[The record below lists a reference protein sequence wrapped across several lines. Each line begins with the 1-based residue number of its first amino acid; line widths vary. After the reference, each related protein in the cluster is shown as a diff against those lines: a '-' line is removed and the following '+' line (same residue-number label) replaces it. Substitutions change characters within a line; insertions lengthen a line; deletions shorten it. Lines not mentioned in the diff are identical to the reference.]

1 MREIHVSL
9 ISEWIAKLFVD
20 ANYNLCEDIKTR
32 INEFRRIEISHI
44 GQEVLD
50 RILENA
56 ELASKTQVAMC
67 QDTGMSIVFLEIGQ
81 DVHMVG
87 GDITEAINSGVIK
100 AYEEG
105 YLRKSVVA
113 DPLRRKNTGD
123 NSPAIIYYDIV
134 PGDRVRIQVMPKGFG
149 SENMS
154 GIKMLKPSEGVDGVI
169 DFVVET
175 VKKAGSNP
183 CPPII
188 VGVGIGGTFEKA
200 ALMAKKSLLR
210 PLGKGNPDSFYR
222 ELEDRMLYRINNLG
236 IGPQGLG
243 GITTALSVNIEA
255 GATHIAGLPVA
266 VNISCHATRHG
277 ETVL

>member
-1 MREIHVSL
+1 MSL